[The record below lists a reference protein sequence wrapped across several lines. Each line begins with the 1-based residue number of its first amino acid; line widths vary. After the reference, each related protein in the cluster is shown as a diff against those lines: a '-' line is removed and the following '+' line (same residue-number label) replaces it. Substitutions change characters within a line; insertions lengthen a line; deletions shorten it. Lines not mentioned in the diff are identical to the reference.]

1 MGTTIRRAPN
11 LTQLP
16 KKVTPH
22 YENIINFK
30 GLHIT
35 DNPFT
40 ADSSS
45 ASDLLNVYIDD
56 TNALTVRPRLDKSDD
71 LDAVVGTYT
80 LVKIEPLT
88 NGKILLLMNGT
99 TPVIKLVI
107 NNVTYTVSG
116 IGTINPYTCSFYE
129 DGDISTEG
137 KIYLFDENGTKYIKK
152 QNSSYVCGSISD
164 IAYIPTVEVNKDITL
179 NTSTKKDPY
188 NVFTNKYKISYST
201 PTTPYDYSVDF
212 AVGKSA
218 VINTNDASYETDNYK
233 KHYSYLTNGVLK
245 EINGVYEVV
254 ASKDGSVVLYNT
266 KDDNCYISTN
276 YGKTFDTLFCSE
288 NDVLLPI
295 KATHIA
301 ISGDGS
307 TILTITSD
315 NILKVYKNRV
325 LWVTEDLNNLSYSG
339 HYYLL
344 TTAINNVH
352 ITIDYLGTTWA
363 ISPFWLNETNGDVS
377 YDDRFEYVG
386 LFTTNVVNNNV
397 NVTKTMIAIKDS
409 NVEYK
414 YDTTGLLLNDDGT
427 YCALL
432 YNYRNVNFRVKF
444 LKTSTSVFSNYTD
457 LDQYTTYYELL
468 WKTNSVFV
476 CKKSQ
481 TQLMSFVITD
491 VNTITTNTYTTNT
504 GLYMVEGFFIN
515 TANGLYY
522 IFATGY
528 TDSPVYKIT
537 FTANNITN
545 VDVLSLLSNTY
556 TQATKPRKYAIVDG
570 FWYIINGGDNK
581 IYSNNAYTVDKD
593 WLSVVY
599 TDYTTPYALNNATKY
614 ALWQDKLWLYGV
626 KNLLGWTGVN
636 DKLKRDFT
644 YIPDN
649 QVFELGIDTT
659 PLNEKTDIT
668 GFNVIGDNVASAYK
682 RDKIYLITP
691 TTVSNIDT
699 YMYSEC
705 KAEQGNIIVGET
717 VTTPL
722 TALPIQINRDGVFA
736 LTNLTNVYAADKI
749 ATLISAKINEKFL
762 KEDLSNLKVITF
774 KYWLLIFI
782 PGDITHVYVY
792 DDRSAE
798 WFYWEL
804 PIKVLNVF
812 KTHDD
817 LYCVADDNQVY
828 KLNPKEK
835 VVAINSDDAVTLY
848 YDDVYVEGADNCFD
862 AYGVQ
867 GKNIVWYWTSQTIP
881 LNSISYAKQL
891 NKTTFIVADSDAAD
905 GYAFNYSIKGWRK
918 KRTLVKSSDLDG
930 TVYSIQATTK
940 RTNVNR
946 AHFIQLTITNAML
959 ENHQLM
965 LNKTLKTDIDTN
977 DQKVRLIGVSMK
989 YKYLEV

>member
-1 MGTTIRRAPN
+1 MGTTIRREPN
-11 LTQLP
+11 LTELP

-56 TNALTVRPRLDKSDD
+56 NNALTVRPRLDKSDD
-71 LDAVVGTYT
+71 LDTVVGTYT

-116 IGTINPYTCSFYE
+116 VGTINPYTCSFYE
-129 DGDISTEG
+129 DGDISAEG
-137 KIYLFDENGTKYIKK
+137 KIYLFDENGIKYIKK
-152 QNSSYVCGSISD
+152 QNSSYVCSNISD
-164 IAYIPTVEVNKDITL
+164 IAYIPTVEVNKDTTL
-179 NTSTKKDPY
+179 NTSTKKEPY

-218 VINTNDASYETDNYK
+218 VINTNDASYETDNYE

-276 YGKTFDTLFCSE
+276 YGKNFDTLFCSE

-325 LWVTEDLNNLSYSG
+325 LWVTEDLNNLSYNG

-344 TTAINNVH
+344 TTAINYVY

-363 ISPFWLNETNGDVS
+363 ISPFWLNETNGDFS

-397 NVTKTMIAIKDS
+397 NVTKTMVAIKDS

-444 LKTSTSVFSNYTD
+444 LETSTSVFSNYTD
-457 LDQYTTYYELL
+457 LDQYTSYCELL

-504 GLYMVEGFFIN
+504 GLYMVDGFFIN

-522 IFATGY
+522 IFANDY

-537 FTANNITN
+537 FTANKITKVDALYLLNNI
-545 VDVLSLLSNTY
+545 Y
-556 TQATKPRKYAIVDG
+556 TQASRPRENAIADG
-570 FWYIINGGDNK
+570 FWYIIVGNK

-599 TDYTTPYALNNATKY
+599 TDYTAPYALNNVTKY

-705 KAEQGNIIVGET
+705 KAEQGNITVGET

-817 LYCVADDNQVY
+817 LCCVADDNQVY

-848 YDDVYVEGADNCFD
+848 YDDVYVEGAYNCFD

-940 RTNVNR
+940 RTNINR

>member
-1 MGTTIRRAPN
+1 MGTTIRREPN
-11 LTQLP
+11 LTALP

-107 NNVTYTVSG
+107 NNVTYTVSDV
-116 IGTINPYTCSFYE
+116 GTINPYMCSFYE

-276 YGKTFDTLFCSE
+276 YGKNFDTLLCSE
-288 NDVLLPI
+288 NDMLLPI

-325 LWVTEDLNNLSYSG
+325 LWVTEDLNNLSYNG

-344 TTAINNVH
+344 TTAINNVY

-397 NVTKTMIAIKDS
+397 NVTKTMVAIKDS

-457 LDQYTTYYELL
+457 LDQYTSYCELL
-468 WKTNSVFV
+468 WKANSVFV

-504 GLYMVEGFFIN
+504 GLYMVDGFFIN
-515 TANGLYY
+515 TADGLCY
-522 IFATGY
+522 IFANGY
-528 TDSPVYKIT
+528 TNVPVYKIT

-545 VDVLSLLSNTY
+545 VDVLYSLNKISISSS
-556 TQATKPRKYAIVDG
+556 QPRKNTIADG
-570 FWYIINGGDNK
+570 FWYIINNGNK

-599 TDYTTPYALNNATKY
+599 TDYTAPYTLKNATKY

-644 YIPDN
+644 YIPEN
-649 QVFELGIDTT
+649 QIFELGIDTT

-668 GFNVIGDNVASAYK
+668 GFNVIGDNIACAYK

-691 TTVSNIDT
+691 TKVSNIDT

-762 KEDLSNLKVITF
+762 KEDLSNLKVIAF

-817 LYCVADDNQVY
+817 LCCVADDNQVY

-835 VVAINSDDAVTLY
+835 IVAINSDDAVTLY